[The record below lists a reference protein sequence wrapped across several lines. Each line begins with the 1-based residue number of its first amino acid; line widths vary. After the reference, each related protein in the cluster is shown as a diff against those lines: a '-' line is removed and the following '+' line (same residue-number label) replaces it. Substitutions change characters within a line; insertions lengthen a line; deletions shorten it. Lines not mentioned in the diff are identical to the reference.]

1 MMENLLGR
9 VTGGR
14 MMEKLRALLADSQT
28 WLAAASPREKR
39 LLALSAGGAALLIV
53 LIFYA
58 SFAAAIRRAQ
68 AALDEK
74 RLDFDKISRLAAGY
88 GAQEQERQLL
98 EARLRQSPP
107 GLMSFVDQI
116 ARQEGVEVGGMA
128 DRGVVAGGQGGRP
141 KESSVEVNLG
151 KVPLDKLVRLLQN
164 VERSPGVVRVRRLRL
179 RKSFDNKDVLD
190 VSLSVSAWQGS

>member
-9 VTGGR
+9 VAGGR
-14 MMEKLRALLADSQT
+14 TVEKLRALLADSQA

-58 SFAAAIRRAQ
+58 SFAAAIGRAQ

-74 RLDFDKISRLAAGY
+74 RLDFEKISRLAAGY

>member
-1 MMENLLGR
+1 
-9 VTGGR
+9 
-14 MMEKLRALLADSQT
+14 MMEKLRALLADSQA

-39 LLALSAGGAALLIV
+39 LLAMAAGGVALFIA

-58 SFAAAIRRAQ
+58 SFAAAIGRAK
-68 AALDEK
+68 AALEEK
-74 RLDFDKISRLAAGY
+74 RFDFEKISRLAAGY
-88 GAQEQERQLL
+88 GVQEQERQLL

-116 ARQEGVEVGGMA
+116 AKQEGVEVGGMA
-128 DRGVVAGGQGGRP
+128 DRGVVAGGQAGRP

-179 RKSFDNKDVLD
+179 RKSFDNKDMLD

>member
-1 MMENLLGR
+1 
-9 VTGGR
+9 
-14 MMEKLRALLADSQT
+14 MEKFRALLADAQA

-39 LLALSAGGAALLIV
+39 LLALAAGGVLTFIV
-53 LIFYA
+53 LIGWATF
-58 SFAAAIRRAQ
+58 SSSIRKAQ
-68 AALDEK
+68 DSLDEK
-74 RLDFDKISRLAAGY
+74 RDDFEKISRLAAGY

-107 GLMSFVDQI
+107 ALMSFVDTT
-116 ARQEGVEVGGMA
+116 AKNSGVEVGGMS
-128 DRGVVAGGQGGRP
+128 DRGVVSGGQNGRP

-151 KVPLDKLVRLLQN
+151 KVPLDKLVKLLQD

-179 RKSFDNKDVLD
+179 RKSFENKDVLD